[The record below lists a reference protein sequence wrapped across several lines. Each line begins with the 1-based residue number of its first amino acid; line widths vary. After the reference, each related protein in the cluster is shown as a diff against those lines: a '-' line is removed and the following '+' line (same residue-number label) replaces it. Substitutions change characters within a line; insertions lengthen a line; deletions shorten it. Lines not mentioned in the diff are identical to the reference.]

1 MAKAPVHY
9 IGLESENSHKQR
21 MTTNH
26 LDIKRHK
33 GVLILTLSD
42 PKTRNALGPDLVR
55 ALNEELDRFES
66 NIQDRVL
73 VLTGEDP
80 SFCSGAN
87 VRRFDQELPNTQ
99 QNKPT
104 ESSLIWKRMESA
116 KTCKKQIDPSS
127 GALLPLRIHR
137 LKKPSIAVING
148 YAIGV
153 GMGLALA
160 CDIRLASER
169 AIFSEAFVKMGL
181 VPGDGSCWQLPRM
194 ISLSD
199 TYLLQYTGDKI
210 DGAEALRIGLIN
222 KLYSHNTVLREALKL
237 AERIAAGPTLS
248 HSLTKY
254 LIQESM
260 DLSLEESLDLA
271 NGAQTIA
278 RDSEDHSEAVK
289 AFLEKRSPHFKGK

>member
-1 MAKAPVHY
+1 MHY
-9 IGLESENSHKQR
+9 IGQESTNPLQKR
-21 MTTNH
+21 MSKNH

-42 PKTRNALGPDLVR
+42 PKTRNALGPELVQ
-55 ALNEELDRFES
+55 ALNTELDRFES
-66 NIQDRVL
+66 NNQDRVL
-73 VLTGEDP
+73 VLTGQDP

-87 VRRFDQELPNTQ
+87 VRRFDQELPNTPRKQ
-99 QNKPT
+99 PNKPQ
-104 ESSLIWKRMESA
+104 SIWERIESA
-116 KTCKKQIDPSS
+116 KIHKNQIDPSS

-160 CDIRLASER
+160 CDIRIASKK

-181 VPGDGSCWQLPRM
+181 IPGDGSCWQLPKM

-210 DGAEALRIGLIN
+210 DGPEALRIGLIS
-222 KLYSHNTVLREALKL
+222 KLHSHETVLEEALTL
-237 AERIAAGPTLS
+237 AERIATGPTLS

-260 DLSLEESLDLA
+260 ILSLEESLDLA
-271 NGAQTIA
+271 NYAQTIA
-278 RDSEDHSEAVK
+278 RESEDHNEAVK
-289 AFLEKRSPHFKGK
+289 AFIEKRSPEFKGK

>member
-1 MAKAPVHY
+1 
-9 IGLESENSHKQR
+9 
-21 MTTNH
+21 
-26 LDIKRHK
+26 
-33 GVLILTLSD
+33 
-42 PKTRNALGPDLVR
+42 
-55 ALNEELDRFES
+55 
-66 NIQDRVL
+66 
-73 VLTGEDP
+73 
-80 SFCSGAN
+80 
-87 VRRFDQELPNTQ
+87 
-99 QNKPT
+99 
-104 ESSLIWKRMESA
+104 MESA

-148 YAIGV
+148 YALGV

-210 DGAEALRIGLIN
+210 DGAEALRIGLIS